1 MKVILSDLCGGRR
14 KLITFLLHSSVNSRA
29 DWLRFG
35 HRRDTKLGVG
45 GDVGWDG

>member
-1 MKVILSDLCGGRR
+1 MKVILSGLGGGRR
-14 KLITFLLHSSVNSRA
+14 KLITLLLHSSANSRA

-35 HRRDTKLGVG
+35 HWRDTGLGVG